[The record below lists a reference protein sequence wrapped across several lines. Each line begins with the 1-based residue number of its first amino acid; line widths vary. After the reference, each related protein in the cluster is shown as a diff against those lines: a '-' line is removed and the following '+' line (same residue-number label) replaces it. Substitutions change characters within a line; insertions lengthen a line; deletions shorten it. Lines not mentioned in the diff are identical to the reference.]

1 MNKEDRMDDLIKEIL
16 KEDVEDVQISNSEI
30 EFEWRKLQGLEKSKK
45 ENKKSYKK
53 IASIAAIIS
62 ISLMVVNSL
71 SSTQSYS
78 WKIFKEK
85 NINEKTEGSISIEEQ
100 SSSQELKEEDEIDN
114 SSVEINNIEEAR
126 NFIDFDFRE
135 LPYKLEEATVEN
147 KYTIILNY
155 INEKGKI
162 EFIQNLEGDESSE
175 VMTVAKESTIQSFKI
190 GNIDYTLI
198 NTKDRYFKIIWSSFG
213 VKSYITTNYFI
224 SKDEAIN
231 IIKSLK

>member
-53 IASIAAIIS
+53 IVSIAAIIT

-78 WKIFKEK
+78 WKIFKQK

-100 SSSQELKEEDEIDN
+100 SSSQELKEEDKIDN

-126 NFIDFDFRE
+126 NFTDFDFRE

-175 VMTVAKESTIQSFKI
+175 VMTIAKESTIESFKI

-224 SKDEAIN
+224 SKNEAIN